1 MITVGVGAS
10 TGVSAEEVLAAV
22 DSVLPDGVTRIRLA
36 TLDARAGEPGLRT
49 AAARRGWSLV
59 GHPATAL
66 ARMRVPTPSD
76 RVAAAVGSSS
86 VAEAAAL
93 LHGGTL
99 AVRKT
104 VHGRVTV
111 AVVVSGQVHEHCSE
125 ERTDRRNGLDL
136 GATSGTQRGS
146 DPWTA

>member
-1 MITVGVGAS
+1 VITVGVGTS

-22 DSVLPDGVTRIRLA
+22 DAVLPDGATRVRLA
-36 TLDARAGEPGLRT
+36 TLDARAGEPGLRA
-49 AAARRGWSLV
+49 AAARRGWLLI

-66 ARMRVPTPSD
+66 AEVRVPTPSD
-76 RVAAAVGSSS
+76 RVAAAVGSPS

-93 LHGGTL
+93 LHGDTL

-111 AVVVSGQVHEHCSE
+111 AVAVAESG
-125 ERTDRRNGLDL
+125 
-136 GATSGTQRGS
+136 
-146 DPWTA
+146 PWTR